1 MVWVVQHV
9 QKPTLL
15 YGGYNAL
22 EGNTPLLNEL
32 PVLLN
37 APVKD
42 DLHTT
47 IVALCVQFGNTYFT
61 VFHLLPGA
69 SGFLLGGRN
78 DGWGAVVPAEL
89 VLVETGSGYPEG
101 GMGRGLPR
109 APGMDSC
116 FRRNGCVGAPA

>member
-61 VFHLLPGA
+61 VFHLLLSPLRQRSRPFGQA
-69 SGFLLGGRN
+69 
-78 DGWGAVVPAEL
+78 
-89 VLVETGSGYPEG
+89 
-101 GMGRGLPR
+101 
-109 APGMDSC
+109 
-116 FRRNGCVGAPA
+116 

>member
-1 MVWVVQHV
+1 MVWMVQHV

-78 DGWGAVVPAEL
+78 DGWGAVVPADAGTQRGEW
-89 VLVETGSGYPEG
+89 G
-101 GMGRGLPR
+101 GASHAPQGWIPAFAGMVAGRVGRGPH
-109 APGMDSC
+109 AT
-116 FRRNGCVGAPA
+116 

>member
-47 IVALCVQFGNTYFT
+47 IVALCVQFGNTCFI
-61 VFHLLPGA
+61 VFHLLLSPPTALTPLRQAQGEREDKA
-69 SGFLLGGRN
+69 RS
-78 DGWGAVVPAEL
+78 W
-89 VLVETGSGYPEG
+89 
-101 GMGRGLPR
+101 
-109 APGMDSC
+109 
-116 FRRNGCVGAPA
+116 